1 MREKSLK
8 KWWHRTFHGH
18 FVFFFVYNFWWFT
31 MWFDVEVSFFFCFT
45 KILILHPFNDSFQNL
60 LFLYLFLSFFP
71 SSPFLRL
78 FIEQIIRFF
87 ICLDVSSIH
96 CFWCF
101 HSFFFL
107 FSFFFLT
114 KPVFVF
120 IYFYCPVT
128 AKQFEQTPITIFL
141 ISFFFNL
148 WNGISIVSVYDIH
161 LIISYWF
168 TNCDLLCYFSN
179 LFFCFVF
186 ILQCFIWF
194 FF

>member
-1 MREKSLK
+1 M
-8 KWWHRTFHGH
+8 G
-18 FVFFFVYNFWWFT
+18 
-31 MWFDVEVSFFFCFT
+31 
-45 KILILHPFNDSFQNL
+45 FQNL

-78 FIEQIIRFF
+78 FRCFTHSLFLMFSF
-87 ICLDVSSIH
+87 ILLS
-96 CFWCF
+96 
-101 HSFFFL
+101 L
-107 FSFFFLT
+107 FFFFLT

-161 LIISYWF
+161 LIISY
-168 TNCDLLCYFSN
+168 
-179 LFFCFVF
+179 
-186 ILQCFIWF
+186 
-194 FF
+194 